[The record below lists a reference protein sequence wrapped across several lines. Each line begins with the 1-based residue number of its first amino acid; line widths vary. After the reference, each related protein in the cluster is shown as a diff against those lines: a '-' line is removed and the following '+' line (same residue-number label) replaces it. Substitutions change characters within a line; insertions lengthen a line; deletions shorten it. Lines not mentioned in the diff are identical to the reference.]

1 MVRHA
6 ANSIP
11 EVRMK
16 FNRMVLTGALALLG
30 TFVAFPAANL
40 HAQSDFDIAFN
51 AFQVTVPI
59 NAITNFN
66 YTPVAIPKGK
76 RLVVQ
81 NVSLSGAAQ
90 TAGAYIQPI
99 VILGA
104 TLSGGPLNYHYF
116 APNPSV
122 TDPGQY
128 YMSTPTTIYADTLEV
143 GPAFAGFT
151 PTFQSFNVVIT
162 GYLVDLPSAPHLP

>member
-1 MVRHA
+1 
-6 ANSIP
+6 
-11 EVRMK
+11 MK

-51 AFQVTVPI
+51 AFEVNVPV
-59 NAITNFN
+59 NITNFN
-66 YTPVAIPKGK
+66 YTSVTIPKGK

-90 TAGAYIQPI
+90 TAGAYVQPI
-99 VILGA
+99 VVLSSSINSGA
-104 TLSGGPLNYHYF
+104 YNLHYF

-128 YMSTPTTIYADTLEV
+128 YSNTPTTIYADKLQV

-151 PTFQSFNVVIT
+151 PTYLSFNVVIT
-162 GYLVDLPSAPHLP
+162 GYLVPLP